1 MNATFQF
8 KLKNPI
14 TGRRRNPTPISEE
27 YFPPRDAFDREVD
40 NAVREGRAVDY
51 TKLCI
56 EYHADLSDKMTGSL
70 PECAEERA
78 ETIVSYGDMIDKEEI
93 RHRIMHRLL
102 SRQFSVTEIATVLGV
117 SVRQAHRLVVKLRK
131 KYVAHAKDMRFQ
143 EYVGETIFHFK
154 DCIATMLR
162 IFDDNTIPIR
172 DRIAI
177 LRLVNDIKTSE
188 LRFLHL
194 IGFFEH
200 GVVRAPGEDER

>member
-1 MNATFQF
+1 MNATLKF
-8 KLKNPI
+8 KLENPI

-27 YFPPRDAFDREVD
+27 YFPARDAFDREID

-56 EYHADLSDKMTGSL
+56 GYHTELSGKGPGSL
-70 PECAEERA
+70 PGYPAKQA
-78 ETIVSYGDMIDKEEI
+78 ETIASYDDLIDKEEI
-93 RHRIMHRLL
+93 RYRIMHRLL

-117 SVRQAHRLVVKLRK
+117 SVRQAHRLVGKLRK
-131 KYVAHAKDMRFQ
+131 KYVDHAKDIRFR
-143 EYVGETIFHFK
+143 EYVGETRFYFK
-154 DCIATMLR
+154 DCIATLLR
-162 IFDDNTIPIR
+162 IFDDDTIPIR

-194 IGFFEH
+194 VGFFDH
-200 GVVRAPGEDER
+200 GVVRALGEDER